1 MKISTQ
7 TALILKK
14 KERKKPSEKHRH
26 SWVKDPREGRND
38 VPQKSPTKSAKDF
51 NC

>member
-14 KERKKPSEKHRH
+14 KERKKPSENIVIVGLRTH
-26 SWVKDPREGRND
+26 REGRND